1 VAELDAPAQGTNK
14 PGWAKI
20 NGRIGYM
27 NSLLLRR
34 GGMLLAVGVVGL
46 SALMGGCSGDNKSEV
61 DLATQEAQELREK
74 NAALEEALRTR
85 DQRLAEAEAA
95 RQAALAQQQPAPA
108 GNTWGGSPRGG
119 GGGDGV
125 FTTDGGGRRV
135 AEIKG
140 DVVFASGSVDIRPE
154 ARRELDKIA
163 ASISRNYSG
172 AQVRVEGHTDS
183 DPIRKSKWGTN
194 DALSQARADAVRR
207 YLVQKGVDSGNID
220 AVGYGS
226 SRPKGSKATSRRVE
240 VVILN

>member
-1 VAELDAPAQGTNK
+1 
-14 PGWAKI
+14 
-20 NGRIGYM
+20 M

-46 SALMGGCSGDNKSEV
+46 SALMGGCSQDKKSEV

-74 NAALEEALRTR
+74 NAALEEALRMR

-95 RQAALAQQQPAPA
+95 RQAPQPQPQPQP
-108 GNTWGGSPRGG
+108 TWGGGGAAPRG

-125 FTTDGGGRRV
+125 FTTDAGGRRV
-135 AEIKG
+135 AEVKG

-163 ASISRNYSG
+163 ASINRNYAG

-183 DPIRKSKWGTN
+183 DPIKKSKWGTN

-226 SRPKGSKATSRRVE
+226 SRPKGTKAASRRVE

>member
-1 VAELDAPAQGTNK
+1 
-14 PGWAKI
+14 
-20 NGRIGYM
+20 M

-46 SALMGGCSGDNKSEV
+46 SALMGGCSQEKASET
-61 DLATQEAQELREK
+61 DLAKQEAAELREK
-74 NAALEEALRTR
+74 NAALEEAIRTR

-95 RQAALAQQQPAPA
+95 RQAALAQQQAAPTSP
-108 GNTWGGSPRGG
+108 GWGGSGSAPRG

-125 FTTDGGGRRV
+125 FTTDSAGRRV
-135 AEIKG
+135 AEVKG

-163 ASISRNYSG
+163 ASINRNYAG

-194 DALSQARADAVRR
+194 EALSQARADAVRR
-207 YLVQKGVDSGNID
+207 YLVQKGVDSGSID

-226 SRPKGSKATSRRVE
+226 SRPKGTKAASRRVE

>member
-1 VAELDAPAQGTNK
+1 
-14 PGWAKI
+14 
-20 NGRIGYM
+20 M
-27 NSLLLRR
+27 NSPLLRR

-46 SALMGGCSGDNKSEV
+46 SALMGGCSQDKKSEV

-95 RQAALAQQQPAPA
+95 RQAALAQQQAAPA
-108 GNTWGGSPRGG
+108 SPGWGGGGTAPRGG
-119 GGGDGV
+119 GGAGDV
-125 FTTDGGGRRV
+125 FRDDGGRRV
-135 AEIKG
+135 AEVKG

-163 ASISRNYSG
+163 ASINRNYAG

-226 SRPKGSKATSRRVE
+226 SRPKGTKAASRRVE

>member
-1 VAELDAPAQGTNK
+1 
-14 PGWAKI
+14 
-20 NGRIGYM
+20 
-27 NSLLLRR
+27 
-34 GGMLLAVGVVGL
+34 MLLAVGVVGL
-46 SALMGGCSGDNKSEV
+46 SALMGGCSGDKPSEA
-61 DLATQEAQELREK
+61 DLAKQEAAELREK

-95 RQAALAQQQPAPA
+95 RQAALAQQQQQQPV
-108 GNTWGGSPRGG
+108 GGGWTGGGTRTGG

-125 FTTDGGGRRV
+125 FNVGSDGRNV
-135 AEIKG
+135 AEVKG

-163 ASISRNYSG
+163 ASIKRNYAN

-194 DALSQARADAVRR
+194 EALSQARADAVRR
-207 YLVQKGVDSGNID
+207 YLIQKGVDSGNID

-226 SRPKGSKATSRRVE
+226 SRPKGTKAASRRVE